1 MKDFSGKRVLISGG
15 SRGIGLAIA
24 KKLARDGAKIAIMAK
39 TSEPHPVLPGTIYSA
54 AEEIVAEGGT
64 ALPIVTDIRF
74 EDQVNKAV
82 EETVKKF
89 GGIDIVINNASA
101 ISLTPTIYTEMK
113 RFDLMFDVNVRGTFL
128 VSKTSI
134 PHLLKSENPHILNLS
149 PPLDMDKK
157 WFKQTL
163 AYSMSKFG
171 MSQCVLGMAEEF
183 KNEGIAVNALWP
195 HSVIA
200 TAAISNV
207 VAGEEA
213 FPHCR
218 KPEILA
224 DAAYLILSKKAS
236 EYTGNFC
243 IDDVF
248 LNQNGTTDFNKYRI
262 DKNEP
267 LWKDFFVPDDTPQI
281 EPLVNFMNMK

>member
-1 MKDFSGKRVLISGG
+1 MKDFSGRRVLISGG

-39 TSEPHPVLPGTIYSA
+39 TCEPHPILPGTIHSA

-82 EETVKKF
+82 EKTVKKF

-128 VSKTSI
+128 VSKTCI
-134 PHLLKSENPHILNLS
+134 PHLLKSDNPHILNLS

-183 KNEGIAVNALWP
+183 KKEGIAVNALWP

-243 IDDVF
+243 IDDVL

-262 DKNEP
+262 DNNKP

>member
-1 MKDFSGKRVLISGG
+1 MKDFSERRVLISGG

-24 KKLARDGAKIAIMAK
+24 KKLARGGAKIAIMAK
-39 TSEPHPVLPGTIYSA
+39 TSEPHPVLPGTIHSA

-128 VSKTSI
+128 VSKTCI

-183 KNEGIAVNALWP
+183 KKEGIAVNALWP

-243 IDDVF
+243 IDDVL

-262 DKNEP
+262 DNNEP

>member
-1 MKDFSGKRVLISGG
+1 MKDFSERRVLISGG

-24 KKLARDGAKIAIMAK
+24 KKLARGGAKIAIMAK
-39 TSEPHPVLPGTIYSA
+39 TSEPHPVLPGTIHSA

-82 EETVKKF
+82 EKTVKEF

-128 VSKTSI
+128 VSKTCI
-134 PHLLKSENPHILNLS
+134 PHLLKSKNPHILNLS

-183 KNEGIAVNALWP
+183 KKEGIAVNALWP

-243 IDDVF
+243 IDDVL

-262 DKNEP
+262 DNNEP

-281 EPLVNFMNMK
+281 QPLVNFMNMK

>member
-39 TSEPHPVLPGTIYSA
+39 TNAPHPVLPGTIHSA
-54 AEEIVAEGGT
+54 AEEIVAEGGA

-101 ISLTPTIYTEMK
+101 ISLTPTVYTEMN

-128 VSKTSI
+128 VSKACI

-183 KNEGIAVNALWP
+183 KKEGIAVNALWP

-224 DAAYLILSKKAS
+224 DAAYLILSKKS
-236 EYTGNFC
+236 RDYTGNFC
-243 IDDVF
+243 IDDV
-248 LNQNGTTDFNKYRI
+248 LLSQNGVTDFNKYRI
-262 DKNEP
+262 DMNEP
-267 LWKDFFVPDDTPQI
+267 LWKDFFIPEGTPQI
-281 EPLVNFMNMK
+281 ENLVDFINIQ

>member
-1 MKDFSGKRVLISGG
+1 MKEFSGKRVLISGG

-39 TSEPHPVLPGTIYSA
+39 TSEPHPVLPGTIHSA

-82 EETVKKF
+82 EETVRKF

-128 VSKTSI
+128 VSKTCI

-183 KNEGIAVNALWP
+183 KKEGIAVNALWP

-200 TAAISNV
+200 TAAISNI

-224 DAAYLILSKKAS
+224 DAAHLILSKKS
-236 EYTGNFC
+236 SDYTGNFC
-243 IDDVF
+243 IDDVL
-248 LNQNGTTDFNKYRI
+248 LNENGITDFNKYRI

-281 EPLVNFMNMK
+281 EPLMDFMNMQ

>member
-1 MKDFSGKRVLISGG
+1 MKDFSERRVLISGG

-24 KKLARDGAKIAIMAK
+24 KKLARGGAKIAIMAK
-39 TSEPHPVLPGTIYSA
+39 TSEPHPVLPGTIHSA

-82 EETVKKF
+82 EKTVKEF

-128 VSKTSI
+128 VSKTCI
-134 PHLLKSENPHILNLS
+134 PHLLKSKNPHILNLS

-183 KNEGIAVNALWP
+183 KKEGIAVNALWP

-213 FPHCR
+213 FSHCR

-224 DAAYLILSKKAS
+224 DAAYLILSKKAN

-243 IDDVF
+243 IDDVL

-262 DKNEP
+262 DNNES

>member
-39 TSEPHPVLPGTIYSA
+39 TNAPHPVLPGTIHSA
-54 AEEIVAEGGT
+54 AEEIVAEGGA

-101 ISLTPTIYTEMK
+101 ISLTPTVYTEMN

-128 VSKTSI
+128 VSKTCI

-183 KNEGIAVNALWP
+183 KKEGIAVNALWP

-224 DAAYLILSKKAS
+224 DAAYLILSKKS
-236 EYTGNFC
+236 RDYTGNFC
-243 IDDVF
+243 IDDV
-248 LNQNGTTDFNKYRI
+248 LLSQNGVTDFNKYRI
-262 DKNEP
+262 DMNEP
-267 LWKDFFVPDDTPQI
+267 LWKDFFIPEGTPQI
-281 EPLVNFMNMK
+281 ENLVDFINIQ

>member
-39 TSEPHPVLPGTIYSA
+39 TSEPHPVLPGTIHSA

-128 VSKTSI
+128 VSKTCI
-134 PHLLKSENPHILNLS
+134 PHLLKSDNPHILNLS

-183 KNEGIAVNALWP
+183 KKEGIAVNALWP

-224 DAAYLILSKKAS
+224 DAAYLILSRKAS

-243 IDDVF
+243 IDDVL

-281 EPLVNFMNMK
+281 EPLVDFMNMK

>member
-1 MKDFSGKRVLISGG
+1 MKDFSGRRVLISGG

-39 TSEPHPVLPGTIYSA
+39 TSEPHPVLPGTIHSA

-128 VSKTSI
+128 VSKTCI

-183 KNEGIAVNALWP
+183 KKEGIAVNALWP

-224 DAAYLILSKKAS
+224 DAAYLILSRKAS

-243 IDDVF
+243 IDDVL

>member
-1 MKDFSGKRVLISGG
+1 MKDFSERRVLISGG

-24 KKLARDGAKIAIMAK
+24 KKLARGGAKIAIMAK
-39 TSEPHPVLPGTIYSA
+39 TSEPHPVLPGTIHSA

-82 EETVKKF
+82 EKTVKKF

-113 RFDLMFDVNVRGTFL
+113 KFDLMFDVNVRGTFL
-128 VSKTSI
+128 VSKTYI

-183 KNEGIAVNALWP
+183 KKEGIAVNALWP

-243 IDDVF
+243 IDDVL

-262 DKNEP
+262 DNNEP

>member
-1 MKDFSGKRVLISGG
+1 MKDFSGRRVLISGG

-39 TSEPHPVLPGTIYSA
+39 TSEPHPVLPGTIHSA

-74 EDQVNKAV
+74 ENQVNKAV

-128 VSKTSI
+128 VSKTCI

-183 KNEGIAVNALWP
+183 KKEGIAVNALWP

-243 IDDVF
+243 IDDVL

>member
-1 MKDFSGKRVLISGG
+1 MKDFSGRSVLISGG

-24 KKLARDGAKIAIMAK
+24 KKLARVGAKIAIMAK
-39 TSEPHPVLPGTIYSA
+39 TSEPHPVLPGTIHSA

-128 VSKTSI
+128 VSKTCI

-183 KNEGIAVNALWP
+183 KKEGIAVNALWP

-243 IDDVF
+243 IDDVL
-248 LNQNGTTDFNKYRI
+248 LNQNGTTNFNKYRI

>member
-24 KKLARDGAKIAIMAK
+24 KKLAREGAKIAIMAK
-39 TSEPHPVLPGTIYSA
+39 TSEPHPILPGTIYSA
-54 AEEIVAEGGT
+54 AEEIVTEGGT

-74 EDQVNKAV
+74 EDQVDKAV

-128 VSKTSI
+128 VSKTCI

-183 KNEGIAVNALWP
+183 KKEGIAVNALWP

-200 TAAISNV
+200 TAAISNI

-218 KPEILA
+218 KPGILA
-224 DAAYLILSKKAS
+224 DAAHLILSKKS
-236 EYTGNFC
+236 SDYTGNFC
-243 IDDVF
+243 IDDVL
-248 LNQNGTTDFNKYRI
+248 LNQNGITDFNKYRI

-267 LWKDFFVPDDTPQI
+267 LWKDFFVPDYTPQI
-281 EPLVNFMNMK
+281 EPLVDFMNMQ

>member
-1 MKDFSGKRVLISGG
+1 MKYFSGKRVLISGG

-39 TSEPHPVLPGTIYSA
+39 TIEPHPVLPGTIHSA
-54 AEEIVAEGGT
+54 AEEIVREGGI
-64 ALPIVTDIRF
+64 ALPIATDIRF
-74 EDQVNKAV
+74 EEQVENAV
-82 EETVKKF
+82 DETVKEF

-113 RFDLMFDVNVRGTFL
+113 KFDLMFDVNVRGTFL
-128 VSKTSI
+128 VSKKCV

-183 KNEGIAVNALWP
+183 KKEGIAVNALWP

-207 VAGEEA
+207 VAGDEA

-224 DAAYLILSKKAS
+224 DAAYLILSKKS
-236 EYTGNFC
+236 KSFTSNFC
-243 IDDVF
+243 IDDVI
-248 LNQNGTTDFNKYRI
+248 LSQSGMADFNKYRI
-262 DKNEP
+262 NEDEP
-267 LWKDFFVPDDTPQI
+267 LWKDFFVPDNTPQI
-281 EPLVNFMNMK
+281 EPLVDFMNMQ

>member
-1 MKDFSGKRVLISGG
+1 MKDFSERRVLISGG

-39 TSEPHPVLPGTIYSA
+39 TSEPHPVLPGTIHSA

-128 VSKTSI
+128 VSKTCI
-134 PHLLKSENPHILNLS
+134 PHLLKSKNPHILNLS

-183 KNEGIAVNALWP
+183 KKQGIAVNALWP

-243 IDDVF
+243 IDDVL

-262 DKNEP
+262 DKNES

>member
-1 MKDFSGKRVLISGG
+1 MKDFSERRVLISGG

-24 KKLARDGAKIAIMAK
+24 KKLARGGAKIAIMAK
-39 TSEPHPVLPGTIYSA
+39 TSEPHPVLPGTIHSA

-82 EETVKKF
+82 EKTVKEF

-128 VSKTSI
+128 VSKTCV

-183 KNEGIAVNALWP
+183 KKEGIAENALWP

-243 IDDVF
+243 IDDVL

-262 DKNEP
+262 DNNEP

>member
-1 MKDFSGKRVLISGG
+1 MKDFSGRSVLISGG

-24 KKLARDGAKIAIMAK
+24 KKLARVGAKIAIMAK
-39 TSEPHPVLPGTIYSA
+39 TSEPHPVLPGTIHSA

-74 EDQVNKAV
+74 EEQVNKAV

-128 VSKTSI
+128 VSKTCI

-183 KNEGIAVNALWP
+183 KKQGIAVNALWP

-224 DAAYLILSKKAS
+224 DAAYLILSRKAS

-243 IDDVF
+243 IDDVL

-281 EPLVNFMNMK
+281 EPLVDFMNMK

>member
-39 TSEPHPVLPGTIYSA
+39 TSEPHPVLPGTIHSA

-128 VSKTSI
+128 VSKTCI

-183 KNEGIAVNALWP
+183 KKEGIAVNALWP

-224 DAAYLILSKKAS
+224 DAAYLILSRKAS

-243 IDDVF
+243 IDDVL

-262 DKNEP
+262 DNNEP

>member
-1 MKDFSGKRVLISGG
+1 MKDFSGRRVLISGG
-15 SRGIGLAIA
+15 SRGIGLSIA

-39 TSEPHPVLPGTIYSA
+39 TSEPHPVLPGTIHSA

-82 EETVKKF
+82 DETVKKF

-128 VSKTSI
+128 VSKTCI

-183 KNEGIAVNALWP
+183 KKQGIAVNALWP

-224 DAAYLILSKKAS
+224 DAAYLILSRKAS

-243 IDDVF
+243 IDDVL

-281 EPLVNFMNMK
+281 EPLVDFMNMK

>member
-1 MKDFSGKRVLISGG
+1 MKHFSGRRVLISGG

-39 TSEPHPVLPGTIYSA
+39 TSEPHPVLPGTIHSA

-128 VSKTSI
+128 VSKTCI

-183 KNEGIAVNALWP
+183 KKEGIAVNALWP

-224 DAAYLILSKKAS
+224 DAAYLILSRKAS

-243 IDDVF
+243 IDDVL

-262 DKNEP
+262 DNNEP

>member
-1 MKDFSGKRVLISGG
+1 MKHFSGRRELISGG
-15 SRGIGLAIA
+15 TRGIGLAIA
-24 KKLARDGAKIAIMAK
+24 KKLARGGAKIAIMAK
-39 TSEPHPVLPGTIYSA
+39 TSEPHPVLPGTIHSA

-128 VSKTSI
+128 VSKTCI
-134 PHLLKSENPHILNLS
+134 PHLLKSKNPHILNLS

-183 KNEGIAVNALWP
+183 KKEGIAVNALWP

-236 EYTGNFC
+236 EYTGNVC
-243 IDDVF
+243 IDDVL

-262 DKNEP
+262 DNNEP
-267 LWKDFFVPDDTPQI
+267 LWKDFFVPEDTPQI

>member
-1 MKDFSGKRVLISGG
+1 MKDFSERRVLISGG

-24 KKLARDGAKIAIMAK
+24 KKLARGGAKIAIMAK
-39 TSEPHPVLPGTIYSA
+39 TSEPHPVLPGTIHSA

-82 EETVKKF
+82 EKTVKEF

-128 VSKTSI
+128 VSKTCI

-183 KNEGIAVNALWP
+183 KKEGIAVNALWP

-243 IDDVF
+243 IDDVL

-262 DKNEP
+262 DNNEP
-267 LWKDFFVPDDTPQI
+267 LWKDFFVPEDTPQI

>member
-1 MKDFSGKRVLISGG
+1 MKDFSGRRVLISGG

-39 TSEPHPVLPGTIYSA
+39 TSEPHPVLPGTIHSA

-74 EDQVNKAV
+74 EEQVNKAV

-128 VSKTSI
+128 VSKTCV

-183 KNEGIAVNALWP
+183 KKQGIAVNALWP

-224 DAAYLILSKKAS
+224 DAAYLILSRKAS

-243 IDDVF
+243 IDDVL

-262 DKNEP
+262 DKNES

-281 EPLVNFMNMK
+281 EPLVDFMNMK

>member
-39 TSEPHPVLPGTIYSA
+39 TSEPHPVLPGTIHSA
-54 AEEIVAEGGT
+54 AEEIVAEGGA

-101 ISLTPTIYTEMK
+101 ISLTPTIYTEMN

-128 VSKTSI
+128 VSKTCI

-183 KNEGIAVNALWP
+183 KKEGIAVNALWP

-224 DAAYLILSKKAS
+224 DAAYLILSKKS
-236 EYTGNFC
+236 RDYTGNFC
-243 IDDVF
+243 IDDV
-248 LNQNGTTDFNKYRI
+248 LLSQNGVTDFNKYRI
-262 DKNEP
+262 DMNEP
-267 LWKDFFVPDDTPQI
+267 LWKDFFIPEGTPQI
-281 EPLVNFMNMK
+281 ENLVDFINIQ

>member
-1 MKDFSGKRVLISGG
+1 
-15 SRGIGLAIA
+15 
-24 KKLARDGAKIAIMAK
+24 
-39 TSEPHPVLPGTIYSA
+39 
-54 AEEIVAEGGT
+54 
-64 ALPIVTDIRF
+64 
-74 EDQVNKAV
+74 
-82 EETVKKF
+82 
-89 GGIDIVINNASA
+89 
-101 ISLTPTIYTEMK
+101 
-113 RFDLMFDVNVRGTFL
+113 
-128 VSKTSI
+128 
-134 PHLLKSENPHILNLS
+134 
-149 PPLDMDKK
+149 MDKK

-183 KNEGIAVNALWP
+183 KKEGIAVNALWP

-200 TAAISNV
+200 TAAISNI

-224 DAAYLILSKKAS
+224 DAAYLILSRKAS

-243 IDDVF
+243 IDDVL

-262 DKNEP
+262 DNNEP

>member
-39 TSEPHPVLPGTIYSA
+39 TSEPHPVLPGTIHSA

-74 EDQVNKAV
+74 EAQVNKAV
-82 EETVKKF
+82 EKTVKEF

-128 VSKTSI
+128 VSKTCI

-183 KNEGIAVNALWP
+183 KKEGIAVNALWP

-200 TAAISNV
+200 TAAIRTD

-224 DAAYLILSKKAS
+224 DAAYLILSKKAR

-243 IDDVF
+243 IDDVL

-262 DKNEP
+262 DNNEP

>member
-39 TSEPHPVLPGTIYSA
+39 TNAPHPVLPGTIHSA
-54 AEEIVAEGGT
+54 AEEIVAEGGA

-82 EETVKKF
+82 EETVNKF

-101 ISLTPTIYTEMK
+101 ISLTPTIYTEMN

-128 VSKTSI
+128 VSKTCI

-183 KNEGIAVNALWP
+183 KKEGIAVNALWP

-224 DAAYLILSKKAS
+224 DAAYLILSKKS
-236 EYTGNFC
+236 RDYTGNFC
-243 IDDVF
+243 IDDV
-248 LNQNGTTDFNKYRI
+248 LLSQNGVTDFNKYRI
-262 DKNEP
+262 DMNEP
-267 LWKDFFVPDDTPQI
+267 LWKDFFIPEGTPQI
-281 EPLVNFMNMK
+281 ENLVDFINIQ

>member
-39 TSEPHPVLPGTIYSA
+39 TNAPHPVLPGTIHSA
-54 AEEIVAEGGT
+54 AEEIVAEGGA

-101 ISLTPTIYTEMK
+101 ISLTPTIYTEMN

-128 VSKTSI
+128 VSKTCI

-183 KNEGIAVNALWP
+183 KKEGIAVNALWP

-224 DAAYLILSKKAS
+224 DAAYLILSKKS
-236 EYTGNFC
+236 RDYTGNFC
-243 IDDVF
+243 IDDV
-248 LNQNGTTDFNKYRI
+248 LLSHNGVTDFNKYRI
-262 DKNEP
+262 DMNEP
-267 LWKDFFVPDDTPQI
+267 LWKDFFIPEGTPQI
-281 EPLVNFMNMK
+281 ENLVDFINIQ

>member
-1 MKDFSGKRVLISGG
+1 MKEFSGKRVLISGG

-39 TSEPHPVLPGTIYSA
+39 TSEPHPVLPGTIHSA
-54 AEEIVAEGGT
+54 AEKIVAEGGT

-128 VSKTSI
+128 VSKTCI

-149 PPLDMDKK
+149 PPLDMNKK

-183 KNEGIAVNALWP
+183 KKEGIAVNALWP

-200 TAAISNV
+200 TAAISNI

-213 FPHCR
+213 C
-218 KPEILA
+218 LLYTS
-224 DAAYLILSKKAS
+224 DAAD
-236 EYTGNFC
+236 E
-243 IDDVF
+243 
-248 LNQNGTTDFNKYRI
+248 
-262 DKNEP
+262 
-267 LWKDFFVPDDTPQI
+267 
-281 EPLVNFMNMK
+281 

>member
-39 TSEPHPVLPGTIYSA
+39 TNEPHPVLPGTIHSA

-113 RFDLMFDVNVRGTFL
+113 KFDLMFDVNVRGTFL

>member
-1 MKDFSGKRVLISGG
+1 MKDFSGRIVLISGG

-24 KKLARDGAKIAIMAK
+24 KKLARVGAKIAIMAK
-39 TSEPHPVLPGTIYSA
+39 TSEPHPVLPGTIHSA

-74 EDQVNKAV
+74 EEQVNKAV

-128 VSKTSI
+128 VSKTCI
-134 PHLLKSENPHILNLS
+134 PHLLKSDSPHILNLS

-183 KNEGIAVNALWP
+183 KKQGIAVNALWP

-224 DAAYLILSKKAS
+224 DAAYVILSRKAS

-243 IDDVF
+243 IDDVL

-281 EPLVNFMNMK
+281 EPLVDFMNMK

>member
-1 MKDFSGKRVLISGG
+1 MKDFSERRVLISGG

-24 KKLARDGAKIAIMAK
+24 KKLARGGAKIAIMAK
-39 TSEPHPVLPGTIYSA
+39 TSEPHPVLPGTIHSA

-82 EETVKKF
+82 EKTVKEF

-128 VSKTSI
+128 VSKTCI
-134 PHLLKSENPHILNLS
+134 PHLLKSKNPHILNLS

-183 KNEGIAVNALWP
+183 KKEGIAVNALWP

-243 IDDVF
+243 IDDVL

-262 DKNEP
+262 DNNEP

>member
-1 MKDFSGKRVLISGG
+1 MKDFSGRSVLISGG

-24 KKLARDGAKIAIMAK
+24 KKLARVGAKIAIMAK
-39 TSEPHPVLPGTIYSA
+39 TSEPHPVLPGTIHSA

-128 VSKTSI
+128 VSKTCI

-183 KNEGIAVNALWP
+183 KKEGIAVNALWP

-224 DAAYLILSKKAS
+224 DAAYLILSRKAS

-243 IDDVF
+243 IDDVL

-281 EPLVNFMNMK
+281 EPLVDFMNMK

>member
-1 MKDFSGKRVLISGG
+1 
-15 SRGIGLAIA
+15 
-24 KKLARDGAKIAIMAK
+24 MAK
-39 TSEPHPVLPGTIYSA
+39 TSEPHPVLPGTIHSA

-82 EETVKKF
+82 EKTVKEF

-128 VSKTSI
+128 VSKTCI
-134 PHLLKSENPHILNLS
+134 PHLLKSDNPHILNLS

-183 KNEGIAVNALWP
+183 KKEGIAVNALWP

-224 DAAYLILSKKAS
+224 DAAYLILSRKAS

-243 IDDVF
+243 IDDVL
-248 LNQNGTTDFNKYRI
+248 LNQNGTTNFNKYRI

-281 EPLVNFMNMK
+281 EPLVDFMNMK

>member
-24 KKLARDGAKIAIMAK
+24 KKLAGDGAKIAIMAK
-39 TSEPHPVLPGTIYSA
+39 TSEPHPVLPGTIHSA

-128 VSKTSI
+128 VSKTCI

-149 PPLDMDKK
+149 PPLDMNKK

-183 KNEGIAVNALWP
+183 KKEGIAVNALWP

-200 TAAISNV
+200 TAAISNI

-224 DAAYLILSKKAS
+224 DAAHLILSKKS
-236 EYTGNFC
+236 SDYTGNFC
-243 IDDVF
+243 IDDVL
-248 LNQNGTTDFNKYRI
+248 LNQNGITDFNKYRI

-267 LWKDFFVPDDTPQI
+267 LWKDFFVPDNTPQI
-281 EPLVNFMNMK
+281 EPLVDFMNMQ

>member
-1 MKDFSGKRVLISGG
+1 MKDFSGRRVLISGG

-39 TSEPHPVLPGTIYSA
+39 TSEPHPVLPGTIHSA
-54 AEEIVAEGGT
+54 AEEKVAEGGT

-82 EETVKKF
+82 EKTVKKF

-128 VSKTSI
+128 VSKTCI
-134 PHLLKSENPHILNLS
+134 PYLLKSENPHILNLS

-183 KNEGIAVNALWP
+183 KKEGIAVNALWP

-236 EYTGNFC
+236 KYTGNFC
-243 IDDVF
+243 IDDVL

-281 EPLVNFMNMK
+281 EPLVNFMNIK

>member
-1 MKDFSGKRVLISGG
+1 MKDFSGRIVLISGG

-39 TSEPHPVLPGTIYSA
+39 TSEPHPVLPGTIHSA

-128 VSKTSI
+128 VSKTCI

-183 KNEGIAVNALWP
+183 KKEGIAVNALWP

-224 DAAYLILSKKAS
+224 DAAYLILSRKAS

-243 IDDVF
+243 IDDVL

-262 DKNEP
+262 DKNEH

-281 EPLVNFMNMK
+281 EPLVDFMNMK

>member
-1 MKDFSGKRVLISGG
+1 MKDFSGRRVLISGG

-39 TSEPHPVLPGTIYSA
+39 TSEPHPVLPGTIHSA
-54 AEEIVAEGGT
+54 AEEIIAEGGT

-82 EETVKKF
+82 DETVKKF

-128 VSKTSI
+128 VSKTCI
-134 PHLLKSENPHILNLS
+134 PHLLKSDNPHILNLS

-183 KNEGIAVNALWP
+183 KKQGIAVNALWP

-224 DAAYLILSKKAS
+224 DAAYLILSRKAS

-243 IDDVF
+243 IDDVL

-281 EPLVNFMNMK
+281 EPLVDFMNMK

>member
-24 KKLARDGAKIAIMAK
+24 KKLARGGAKIAIMAK

-149 PPLDMDKK
+149 PPLDMNKK